1 MAIAMI
7 LILGACFFCSMGR
20 YMLGS
25 MGDMPVFWLDVL
37 METRNGSLADYNFI
51 PLVVLQRLN
60 MEIFGG
66 IIGGL
71 LGSKI
76 ILSLGVGQSFINANH
91 YYLYCIIVGILIGKF
106 SGRK

>member
-1 MAIAMI
+1 M
-7 LILGACFFCSMGR
+7 S
-20 YMLGS
+20 
-25 MGDMPVFWLDVL
+25 VFWLDVL
-37 METRNGSLADYNFI
+37 MEIRNGSLADYSFI

-66 IIGGL
+66 VIGGL

-76 ILSLGVGQSFINANH
+76 ILSLGVGQSFINPH
-91 YYLYCIIVGILIGKF
+91 QYYLYCIIVGILIGII

>member
-1 MAIAMI
+1 
-7 LILGACFFCSMGR
+7 
-20 YMLGS
+20 
-25 MGDMPVFWLDVL
+25 MPVLWLNIL
-37 METRNGSLADYNFI
+37 METRNRSLADYSSI

-66 IIGGL
+66 VIGGL

-76 ILSLGVGQSFINANH
+76 ILSLGVGQSFVNPHH
-91 YYLYCIIVGILIGKF
+91 YYIYCIIVGVLTGII